1 MKKYI
6 FGIFGFT
13 LVLWLL
19 FDFIMTSI
27 STIRHGYNYFLSWI
41 FPHFIQVILGFLT
54 LIVVI
59 SLLVNILKSEKNLGF
74 ILIMDGF
81 WFILYILGSI
91 LSSVP
96 VSYFYV
102 IYSFLGVSSLT
113 IGIHFLKG
121 IVFIE

>member
-27 STIRHGYNYFLSWI
+27 STIRDCYNYFLSWI
-41 FPHFIQVILGFLT
+41 FPHFIQAILGFLT

-102 IYSFLGVSSLT
+102 MYSILGVSSLT
-113 IGIHFLKG
+113 IGIFFLKG
-121 IVFIE
+121 TLHIE